1 MKSLLLSI
9 LLALFGLVSST
20 LIASDTV
27 YYELWDISSLEMI
40 GGHTVTAFGDP
51 QVVSTEIGDAVQFD
65 GDGDRLLV
73 DFNPIMDAKEF
84 TVELVFKPDACYPD
98 NTDPRFL
105 HIMDPDDPEE
115 KRVMIELR
123 VDANNMCYMDG
134 FMKTDAGSL
143 PLKDETL
150 VHPTEVW
157 QHVAITFKD
166 STLTTYFNGVEEL
179 SGTLH
184 YTNAIVNTVGKTS
197 MGARMNEVKFYAGLI
212 KTLKVTHAKLAP
224 EDFTFIH
231 DSIGTSAPDES
242 LLFGKD
248 QMEVFPVPADH
259 RLTLKLS
266 PEQLGT
272 NVEIRVLSSS
282 GAIVH
287 ARKIDDA
294 LEDNLNIDTSRLQDG
309 IYFLSVSTQNFTSF
323 SRVVV
328 LH

>member
-1 MKSLLLSI
+1 
-9 LLALFGLVSST
+9 
-20 LIASDTV
+20 
-27 YYELWDISSLEMI
+27 
-40 GGHTVTAFGDP
+40 
-51 QVVSTEIGDAVQFD
+51 
-65 GDGDRLLV
+65 
-73 DFNPIMDAKEF
+73 
-84 TVELVFKPDACYPD
+84 
-98 NTDPRFL
+98 
-105 HIMDPDDPEE
+105 MDPDDPEE

-157 QHVAITFKD
+157 QHVAITYKD

-184 YTNAIVNTVGKTS
+184 YANAIVNTIGKTS
-197 MGARMNEVKFYAGLI
+197 IGARMNEVKFYSGLI
-212 KTLKVTHAKLAP
+212 KTLKVTHARLAP

-231 DSIGTSAPDES
+231 DSIGTSVPGES
-242 LLFGKD
+242 LLSRKD

-259 RLTLKLS
+259 RLTVKLS
-266 PEQLGT
+266 PKQMGT
-272 NVEIRVLSSS
+272 NVEIRVLNSS
-282 GAIVH
+282 GAIIL
-287 ARKIDDA
+287 ARKIDSA
-294 LEDNLNIDTSRLQDG
+294 MEDNLTIDTSQLQDG
-309 IYFLSVSTQNFTSF
+309 IYFLSVSTLSQTSF